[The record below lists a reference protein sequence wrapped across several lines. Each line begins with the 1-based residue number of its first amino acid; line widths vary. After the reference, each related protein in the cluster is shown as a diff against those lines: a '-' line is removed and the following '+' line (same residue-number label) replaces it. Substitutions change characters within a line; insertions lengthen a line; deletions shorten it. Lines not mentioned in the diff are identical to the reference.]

1 MGWATQIVVD
11 KYYECYDNID
21 PLTWE
26 EFNEQ
31 SITVF
36 DINKQYLLYK
46 IVEICEN
53 EGCNLGVYC
62 LLHKDGKDTGGW
74 KYTRLNVKAI
84 NILLKK
90 ENVDKFMELYK
101 EGFWSPSKT
110 PKKYFNDFRKRY
122 ISALKC
128 ARHIIV
134 NGTFGRAFIV
144 EG

>member
-11 KYYECYDNID
+11 KYYEGYNNTE

-26 EFNEQ
+26 VFNEK
-31 SITVF
+31 SITILDV
-36 DINKQYLLYK
+36 NKQYLLYK
-46 IVEICEN
+46 IADICEN
-53 EGCNLGVYC
+53 EKCNLGIDC
-62 LLHKDGKDTGGW
+62 ILHKDGKDTGW
-74 KYTRLNVKAI
+74 KYARLNIDAI

-101 EGFWSPSKT
+101 EGFWSPTKT
-110 PKKYFNDFRKRY
+110 SKKYFNDFRKRY

-128 ARHIIV
+128 ARHIII